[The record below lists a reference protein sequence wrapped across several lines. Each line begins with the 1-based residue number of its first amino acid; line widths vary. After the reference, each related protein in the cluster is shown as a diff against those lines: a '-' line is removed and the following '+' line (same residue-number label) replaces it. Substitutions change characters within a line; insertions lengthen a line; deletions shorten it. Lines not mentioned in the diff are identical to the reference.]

1 MEFRYAR
8 HTNDLSQIELFYT
21 QIVGL
26 VNLGGFRNH
35 DSYDGLFLGFPGFNW
50 HLEFTVSG
58 EKPAHTFDEDDALV
72 FYVKSDDELLKIRDR
87 VINNNIGLETPKN
100 PYWVK
105 NGIMISDPDGY
116 KVIFSVRS

>member
-8 HTNDLSQIELFYT
+8 HTSDLLLLKQFYT

-26 VNLGGFRNH
+26 ENLGGFRDHN
-35 DSYDGLFLGFPGFNW
+35 SYDGLFLGIPGTGW

-58 EKPAHTFDEDDALV
+58 EKPDHTFDEDDALV
-72 FYVKSDDELLKIRDR
+72 FYVNSNEELLKIRDR
-87 VINNNIGLETPKN
+87 ISKNNIVFETPKN

-105 NGIMISDPDGY
+105 NGIMVSDPDGF
-116 KVIFSVRS
+116 KIIFSIRS

>member
-1 MEFRYAR
+1 MVFRYAR
-8 HTNDLSQIELFYT
+8 HTTDLNRIAQFYT

-26 VNLGGFRNH
+26 ENVGGFKNH
-35 DSYDGLFLGFPGFNW
+35 DSYDGLFLGFIGMNW

-58 EKPAHTFDEDDALV
+58 EKPDHTFDEDDALV
-72 FYVKSDDELLKIRDR
+72 FYVKSAEELFKIRDR
-87 VINNNIGLETPKN
+87 ISKNNIVLETPKN

-105 NGIMISDPDGY
+105 NGMMISDPDGF